1 MQNRNRGVRGRE
13 GTGSPRLSPDPEAS
27 GLPKAGWI
35 GAALWREGTPG
46 IADQR
51 GLGRER
57 RQRVLIPR
65 LLSGDHPSAPPGT
78 LGPDCPPPAGVSPDR
93 ISERRGRAAA
103 PPRGGDLRRP
113 GAALGRSPLPAPA
126 LASKGAEG
134 GAASGEGRGRK
145 PHPRGPG
152 EGAGGVRGGPARSRK
167 RNTCEGGN
175 RSKWAGVGWGALNR
189 GCGEP
194 GCLGEKGSGA
204 EEKRDARGE
213 NLADTEESNQTGW
226 REP

>member
-1 MQNRNRGVRGRE
+1 MVVASLSHVMQ
-13 GTGSPRLSPDPEAS
+13 
-27 GLPKAGWI
+27 
-35 GAALWREGTPG
+35 GA
-46 IADQR
+46 
-51 GLGRER
+51 
-57 RQRVLIPR
+57 
-65 LLSGDHPSAPPGT
+65 
-78 LGPDCPPPAGVSPDR
+78 LGPRNAAQVDGGPG
-93 ISERRGRAAA
+93 GRA
-103 PPRGGDLRRP
+103 GKD
-113 GAALGRSPLPAPA
+113 
-126 LASKGAEG
+126 EG
-134 GAASGEGRGRK
+134 VWWMEDMGRGS
-145 PHPRGPG
+145 GQ
-152 EGAGGVRGGPARSRK
+152 GAGGVRGGPARSRK